1 MHTAR
6 ETRRAPR
13 KCTSRKCTL
22 RSEHTTHDELNVCA
36 PRASTKL
43 GRRRPSIIVPPAPPG
58 AKHMQD
64 APSGLSAQRATAT
77 RLLRAEVK
85 LDTCAQLFEA
95 GSKTSAVPSSPPAL
109 FPPKT

>member
-1 MHTAR
+1 
-6 ETRRAPR
+6 
-13 KCTSRKCTL
+13 
-22 RSEHTTHDELNVCA
+22 
-36 PRASTKL
+36 
-43 GRRRPSIIVPPAPPG
+43 
-58 AKHMQD
+58 MQD